1 MCLFPC
7 RVCFRVFL
15 LFCEEYSTYN
25 LHRPETL
32 PVFILSLC
40 VLILPQI
47 KKKIVP
53 DSFNVRCSLCFP
65 SVFNLDEEEEPPMV
79 TPPFPS
85 AGKAVSVL
93 RLGTNNKT
101 CLKLI
106 PYTYRCTC
114 RSSGQ
119 MHHVADWSM
128 YSTCH

>member
-7 RVCFRVFL
+7 RVCLWVFL
-15 LFCEEYSTYN
+15 LFCGKYSTYN
-25 LHRPETL
+25 LQRLETRPM
-32 PVFILSLC
+32 FILSLC

-53 DSFNVRCSLCFP
+53 DCCNVRCSLCFP

-85 AGKAVSVL
+85 TGKAVSVL
-93 RLGTNNKT
+93 WLGTNDKT

-106 PYTYRCTC
+106 PCTYRCMR

-128 YSTCH
+128 YSTYH